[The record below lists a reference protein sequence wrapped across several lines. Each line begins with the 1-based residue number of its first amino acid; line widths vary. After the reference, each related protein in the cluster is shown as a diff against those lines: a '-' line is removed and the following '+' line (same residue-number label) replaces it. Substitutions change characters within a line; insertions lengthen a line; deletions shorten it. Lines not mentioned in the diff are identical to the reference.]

1 MNSPEHKREINK
13 WAKMDRQRK
22 AQERQGLP
30 QDNDL
35 MAKLILGDD
44 VLARTVPT
52 WHRHYPPTIADA
64 VRTALRAGVDIPT
77 DVR

>member
-1 MNSPEHKREINK
+1 
-13 WAKMDRQRK
+13 MDRQRK

-52 WHRHYPPTIADA
+52 
-64 VRTALRAGVDIPT
+64 
-77 DVR
+77 